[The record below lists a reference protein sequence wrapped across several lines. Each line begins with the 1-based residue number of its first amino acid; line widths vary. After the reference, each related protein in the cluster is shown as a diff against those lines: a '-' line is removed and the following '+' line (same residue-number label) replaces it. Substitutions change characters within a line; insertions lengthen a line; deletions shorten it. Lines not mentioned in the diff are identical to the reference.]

1 MKLDGREFQAIDNAV
16 TAAQNDYTIG
26 NLRAAGALE
35 VLAGL
40 NPQKRDADSISK
52 PANDYLTRIFLTG
65 RKGFILAGLL
75 TEVGKTWTRAEADR
89 NAARFDQITDLE
101 EIQTMAAILSELVIT
116 FFQRAG
122 TSSPSFPKSSTP
134 TVADRA
140 TNTAERATSE
150 SSIH

>member
-122 TSSPSFPKSSTP
+122 TSSPSFPRSSTP

-140 TNTAERATSE
+140 TNTAERASSE

>member
-89 NAARFDQITDLE
+89 NAARFDQITDLD

-134 TVADRA
+134 TDADRA
-140 TNTAERATSE
+140 TNTAELASSE

>member
-89 NAARFDQITDLE
+89 NAARFDQITDLD

-122 TSSPSFPKSSTP
+122 TSSPSFTKSSTP
-134 TVADRA
+134 TDADRA
-140 TNTAERATSE
+140 TNTAELASSE